1 MPFVLHWFVYVE
13 QNYKKILLTHM
24 DLNKVLLVGR
34 LTADPQVRTT
44 PGGQSVATIG
54 VATNRVW
61 NDKNNQRQEETEF
74 HNVVLW
80 GRQAEIA
87 GQYLKKGAMV
97 LIEGRLKTRAWTD
110 KNGQQRRTTEVMAE
124 RMQLGPRPQG
134 QGGGNFGGGGN
145 SFGAGQSGGSGS
157 SGAPSFDSAPAQ
169 PSGPSSGVDKAA
181 EEEIPV
187 ISLDDE
193 EEIKAEDIPF

>member
-1 MPFVLHWFVYVE
+1 
-13 QNYKKILLTHM
+13 M
-24 DLNKVLLVGR
+24 DLNKVMLVGR
-34 LTADPQVRTT
+34 VTADPQVRTT
-44 PGGQSVATIG
+44 PGGQSVTTIG

-97 LIEGRLKTRAWTD
+97 LIEGRLRTRSWTD
-110 KNGQQRRTTEVMAE
+110 KTGQQRRTTEIMAE
-124 RMQLGPRPQG
+124 RLQLGPRPQG
-134 QGGGNFGGGGN
+134 QGGQGGGG
-145 SFGAGQSGGSGS
+145 GSWQGS
-157 SGAPSFDSAPAQ
+157 SSGNRGGNAAPSFDDHGGGGSAPQ
-169 PSGPSSGVDKAA
+169 ISDKPA

-187 ISLDDE
+187 INLDDE
-193 EEIKAEDIPF
+193 ADIKPEEIPF

>member
-1 MPFVLHWFVYVE
+1 
-13 QNYKKILLTHM
+13 M

-34 LTADPQVRTT
+34 VTADPQVRTT

-134 QGGGNFGGGGN
+134 QGSGQGSGSFGGGGNFGGQN
-145 SFGAGQSGGSGS
+145 S
-157 SGAPSFDSAPAQ
+157 APSFDSAPSQ